1 MGEIRLE
8 AIYPDP
14 VAAVWQALTDP
25 VELGHWLMENDFAP
39 VVGHVFSFKT
49 SPAPGFDGVVR
60 CKVLEIEPERRLSYS
75 WVGGGQE
82 TTVTWSLAPHGNGT
96 AVTLVHSGFSGAR
109 GFIVQQ
115 ILGSGWK
122 SKLLKRLG
130 EQAAA
135 IQAQPRSR

>member
-14 VAAVWQALTDP
+14 IGAVWEALTDP

-60 CKVLEIEPERRLSYS
+60 CKVLEIEPERRLSRS
-75 WVGGGQE
+75 
-82 TTVTWSLAPHGNGT
+82 
-96 AVTLVHSGFSGAR
+96 
-109 GFIVQQ
+109 
-115 ILGSGWK
+115 
-122 SKLLKRLG
+122 
-130 EQAAA
+130 
-135 IQAQPRSR
+135 PRMATGPR